1 MYYISINKIHFSVRK
16 YNDLYVEI
24 EYNNK
29 KRRTTVIW
37 NKTHPE
43 WNEKFIFDLDNNVD
57 HFTITIYEKNVW
69 TYTETLHKNKIK
81 LNKNKIDT
89 FKYKYLEIT
98 HGIPFKKLRE
108 DNQCLIEENNY
119 FKEKNNLLKDKIMKK
134 DDEISTLKN
143 KLNIIKNDFQ
153 NIKDICNKKR

>member
-1 MYYISINKIHFSVRK
+1 MYYISINKIHFSLRK

-29 KRRTTVIW
+29 KRRTTTIW
-37 NKTHPE
+37 NQTLPE
-43 WNEKFIFDLDNNVD
+43 WNEKFIFDLDNNVE

-69 TYTETLHKNKIK
+69 TYTESLYKNKIK
-81 LNKNKIDT
+81 LNKNKINT

-98 HGIPFKKLRE
+98 HGIPFKILTE
-108 DNQCLIEENNY
+108 DNVCIMKENNY
-119 FKEKNNLLKDKIMKK
+119 FKEKNDLLKDKIMKK

-143 KLNIIKNDFQ
+143 KLNTIKNDFQ
-153 NIKDICNKKR
+153 HIKDICNKIR